1 MDIEA
6 CLKAHNQLRA
16 KHNAPPLSWNEKLAE
31 HAQIWA
37 NHLVKLGYMEHAT
50 KTGEGE
56 NLYWS
61 ASTSKVA
68 TCVDAVKAW

>member
-1 MDIEA
+1 MEA

-16 KHNAPPLSWNEKLAE
+16 KHNAPPLSWDTKLAND
-31 HAQIWA
+31 AQKWA
-37 NHLVKLGYMEHAT
+37 NDLVKLGKMMHAT
-50 KTGEGE
+50 DTGEGE

-68 TCVDAVKAW
+68 TCVDAVEAW